1 MIQTEDRQIL
11 SALGRDDPEAL
22 GAAIERY
29 SAYVATVAGN
39 VLGRFSTPEDV
50 EELTANVFVSL
61 WKARG
66 GLRTVH
72 LRGWLAACARNE
84 ARTLLRKRKLSTVS
98 QEDLILVSGD
108 TAQRALEQKER
119 RRWIRQTL
127 KELGPPDSEIFLR
140 YYYYEQPVRDIA
152 EELGLKPEAVKTRLR
167 RGREKLKT
175 LLEKGG
181 YRDGA

>member
-1 MIQTEDRQIL
+1 M
-11 SALGRDDPEAL
+11 
-22 GAAIERY
+22 
-29 SAYVATVAGN
+29 
-39 VLGRFSTPEDV
+39 
-50 EELTANVFVSL
+50 
-61 WKARG
+61 
-66 GLRTVH
+66 
-72 LRGWLAACARNE
+72 
-84 ARTLLRKRKLSTVS
+84 S

-167 RGREKLKT
+167 RGREKLRT
-175 LLEKGG
+175 LMEKGG
-181 YRDGA
+181 YRDGT